1 MFFNPQK
8 FIKSFR
14 YALEGI
20 SLAINSDQN
29 VRFHILAGC
38 LAISLAFLL
47 QISRIEFLMILL
59 AIFFVVMA
67 EMVNTAIEE
76 MTNLIKKEHSR
87 EAQIAKDIAAGS
99 VFIAALFSV
108 VVALLVF
115 IPNILKFL

>member
-20 SLAINSDQN
+20 RLAINSDQN

-115 IPNILKFL
+115 IPNNLKFL

>member
-20 SLAINSDQN
+20 RLAINSDQN